1 MKSTHAIDLT
11 EATQAFA
18 VANTPL
24 FLVRKLRADEAVRSL
39 AREFGEQ
46 ELLEG
51 LRLSIAEQ
59 PTDLTSAVRPY
70 AFLVALSLKL
80 QADGIKKAAEISA
93 PNWEWFDYIS
103 NYLITSFHPVQ
114 TTRIVLSTQS
124 QPMEYEAPPRSTIP
138 TDEKKIYLPGS

>member
-1 MKSTHAIDLT
+1 MKSTNEIDLT

-39 AREFGEQ
+39 ARELGEQ

-59 PTDLTSAVRPY
+59 PRDLTSAVRPY
-70 AFLVALSLKL
+70 ALLVALSLKL

-103 NYLITSFHPVQ
+103 NYLSTSFHPVQ
-114 TTRIVLSTQS
+114 STRIVLSTQS
-124 QPMEYEAPPRSTIP
+124 QSMEHVLLQRSMIP